1 MKNSSYY
8 FNLERKKKGTK
19 WKKYCNELEMR
30 TSENLIQIIIFYWNF
45 RIVKINNF
53 WGNWVK
59 MLDENKKEQN
69 IFYLIQ
75 EN

>member
-1 MKNSSYY
+1 
-8 FNLERKKKGTK
+8 
-19 WKKYCNELEMR
+19 MR
-30 TSENLIQIIIFYWNF
+30 TSENLIEIIIFYLNF

-53 WGNWVK
+53 WENWVK

-75 EN
+75 GN

>member
-1 MKNSSYY
+1 
-8 FNLERKKKGTK
+8 
-19 WKKYCNELEMR
+19 MR
-30 TSENLIQIIIFYWNF
+30 TSENLIEIIIFYLNF

-53 WGNWVK
+53 WENWVK